1 MIHCAMDAQPMN
13 ISDPA
18 MDAIVNEI
26 VGMGFAQNRAEKA
39 AFFTKKAGVQQ
50 ALDWYAPPSDRSCF

>member
-1 MIHCAMDAQPMN
+1 MN